1 MGMFHVASADEIKEG
16 RTTDIYFTRA
26 KEVLEKKGIKKR
38 VVAEVITSSLPK
50 GYPWGVLGGIEEVAG
65 LFEGSN
71 VDVYTMPEG
80 SIFHPWEPV
89 VRLEGEYTLFT
100 ELETP
105 LLGLLCQASGIATKA
120 ARLKKAAG
128 DKSILSFG
136 VRRMHPAIS
145 PMIDRAA
152 YIGGVD
158 GFSGVA
164 AEKLIGKSA
173 SGTMPHALIIAVGDQ
188 ITAWR
193 LYDEVIDKAVLRI
206 PLVDTYYDEKA
217 EAIMA
222 ADAIKGLY
230 GVRLDTPGSRRG
242 DMKRIVQEVRWE
254 LDIRGYKDVK
264 ILVSGGV
271 DEDDIRELDKVD
283 GFGIG
288 TSISNAKTIDFAMDI
303 IEMEGKPVAK
313 RGKLG
318 GKKEVY
324 RCTACLN
331 SEIVYKK
338 EITQCPKCRGKMK
351 ALLEPLVKGG
361 RIVAELS
368 NVEKIRDYV
377 LEQLQKVNL
386 NGL

>member
-1 MGMFHVASADEIKEG
+1 MRFHVASEEEIRKG

-26 KEVLEKKGIKKR
+26 KDVLEKKGIKRR
-38 VVAEVITSSLPK
+38 VVAEVIAGSLPMN
-50 GYPWGVLGGIEEVAG
+50 YPWGVLAGVEEAAK
-65 LFEGSN
+65 LFEGVN
-71 VDVYTMPEG
+71 VDVYAMPEG

-89 VRLEGEYTLFT
+89 VRVEGEYTAFA

-105 LLGLLCQASGIATKA
+105 LLGFLCQASGIATKA
-120 ARLKKAAG
+120 ARLRKAAG
-128 DKSILSFG
+128 NKSILSFG
-136 VRRMHPAIS
+136 VRRMHPSIS

-164 AEKLIGKSA
+164 AEGLIGKKA

-188 ITAWR
+188 IKAWG
-193 LYDEVIDKAVLRI
+193 LYDEVIDKSVPRVA
-206 PLVDTYYDEKA
+206 LVDTYYDEKA

-222 ADAIKGLY
+222 AEAVKNLY
-230 GVRLDTPGSRRG
+230 GVRLDTPSSRRG
-242 DMKRIVQEVRWE
+242 NMRRIVEEVRWE
-254 LDIRGYKDVK
+254 LDIRGHKDVK

-271 DEDDIRELDKVD
+271 DEEDIPELDKVD

-318 GKKEVY
+318 GKKGVY
-324 RCTACLN
+324 RCTACMSN
-331 SEIVYKK
+331 EVSYKREISR
-338 EITQCPKCRGKMK
+338 CPKCGGKTE
-351 ALLEPLVKGG
+351 ALLKPLVKSG
-361 RIVAELS
+361 RMAGKLPS
-368 NVEKIRDYV
+368 VEEIRNYV
-377 LEQLQKVNL
+377 LMQLGKVSL